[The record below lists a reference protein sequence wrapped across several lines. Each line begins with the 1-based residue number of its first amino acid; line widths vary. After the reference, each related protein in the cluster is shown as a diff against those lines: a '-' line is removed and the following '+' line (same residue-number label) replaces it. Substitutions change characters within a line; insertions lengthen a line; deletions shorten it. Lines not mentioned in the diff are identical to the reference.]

1 MMRKLALASLVDPSS
16 IPDVD
21 KLPTAKHSLSS
32 DDTDSILHYDITPRT
47 FFLPGR
53 PV

>member
-1 MMRKLALASLVDPSS
+1 MMRTLALACFVDPSS
-16 IPDVD
+16 ILDDD

-32 DDTDSILHYDITPRT
+32 DDGGSLLYYDITPRT
-47 FFLPGR
+47 FFLPGW

>member
-1 MMRKLALASLVDPSS
+1 MMRKLALASFVDPSS

-21 KLPTAKHSLSS
+21 KLPTAKDSLSS
-32 DDTDSILHYDITPRT
+32 DDADSILHYDMTPRT

>member
-1 MMRKLALASLVDPSS
+1 MMRKLALASFVDPSS

-32 DDTDSILHYDITPRT
+32 DDIDSILHYDITPRT